1 VTDPEEMQKAKNY
14 LATQAAYDEAQGR
27 VLALF
32 RRGDKTGAVAL
43 ARTDLRV
50 LYPKLV
56 TDLDEIVRINVSEAT
71 QERNTATALYR
82 HTWMVQMAL
91 LGLAAVIFSL
101 IAWVLIRMIM
111 RPLFRASRLAEA
123 ITGGHLGHQVD
134 ASGHDEF
141 AQLLRSLGEM
151 DRTLGRIVGE
161 VRESSA
167 SVSES
172 ARQIAQGNDD
182 LSQRT
187 QAQAANLE
195 ETASSMEEMTASV
208 KQNSDNVQAANKLA
222 RGAREH
228 AERGSEVVSRAV
240 AAMEDI
246 SHSSRQIAD
255 IVVLIDEIAFQTNLL
270 ALNAAVEAA
279 RAGDQ
284 GRGFAVVAAEVRNLA
299 QRSATA
305 AKEIKGLIAS
315 SVARVEVGGDLVN
328 ESGRV
333 LGEIVENVKK
343 VTNIVAEIA
352 SASQQQA
359 AGIDEV
365 NLTVMRMDEA
375 TQQNAALVEE
385 AAAASRSMEEQAE
398 RLISQVAFF
407 RVVGQEASATSHSA
421 ALPAGATGKPR
432 GEAHAQP
439 RVATHAHAHGD
450 GSYRHA
456 PSRAKPLWGQTD
468 ARASDAGGW
477 KSF

>member
-1 VTDPEEMQKAKNY
+1 
-14 LATQAAYDEAQGR
+14 
-27 VLALF
+27 
-32 RRGDKTGAVAL
+32 
-43 ARTDLRV
+43 
-50 LYPKLV
+50 
-56 TDLDEIVRINVSEAT
+56 
-71 QERNTATALYR
+71 
-82 HTWMVQMAL
+82 
-91 LGLAAVIFSL
+91 
-101 IAWVLIRMIM
+101 
-111 RPLFRASRLAEA
+111 
-123 ITGGHLGHQVD
+123 
-134 ASGHDEF
+134 
-141 AQLLRSLGEM
+141 
-151 DRTLGRIVGE
+151 
-161 VRESSA
+161 
-167 SVSES
+167 
-172 ARQIAQGNDD
+172 
-182 LSQRT
+182 
-187 QAQAANLE
+187 
-195 ETASSMEEMTASV
+195 MEEMTASV
-208 KQNSDNVQAANKLA
+208 KQNSDNVQAANQLA

-240 AAMEDI
+240 AAMDDI

-407 RVVGQEASATSHSA
+407 RVTGQETSASSNPA

-456 PSRAKPLWGQTD
+456 APSRAKPLGGQTD